1 MPNPRIVDVGLPRS
15 GTQSF
20 TAACEALGLRAAHI
34 GYGEDDLAAQDEFQA
49 SGTGPILDFMTEF
62 DAVSDS
68 PYYGLIEALRAHH
81 PDISLVATTRSRD
94 TWLESIRNHP
104 QAGATFMRRI
114 FGSEDPEQIFD
125 RHDALLREHGVPRL
139 ALEWDDTTR
148 WGVLVTILGVRE
160 APDREWPR
168 IDRIGG
174 PGFRIDALA
183 FDRSQEP
190 AS

>member
-1 MPNPRIVDVGLPRS
+1 MVFRRLADWVLGRRTLTALLLVVAVLLPTSGISQLQVDFS
-15 GTQSF
+15 
-20 TAACEALGLRAAHI
+20 AEA
-34 GYGEDDLAAQDEFQA
+34 F
-49 SGTGPILDFMTEF
+49 
-62 DAVSDS
+62 
-68 PYYGLIEALRAHH
+68 
-81 PDISLVATTRSRD
+81 
-94 TWLESIRNHP
+94 
-104 QAGATFMRRI
+104 

-148 WGVLVTILGVRE
+148 WGVLVTILGMRE
-160 APDREWPR
+160 TPDREWPR
-168 IDRIGG
+168 VDRIGG